1 MLFDLLHVPLEPRFI
16 YGLNYINKT
25 SNKDSQNELRNI
37 LNKRGFISG
46 KNLDNVFT
54 ASHHDPT
61 APHVARYR
69 RNHLSITRSRCLNG

>member
-46 KNLDNVFT
+46 KNLV
-54 ASHHDPT
+54 S
-61 APHVARYR
+61 
-69 RNHLSITRSRCLNG
+69 LEKSSL